1 MRTSFLKVVTF
12 VAISLVVS
20 SCGKTPQ
27 VVTGIQV
34 QSSTIDQDVVVSLK
48 ADLNLGNMS
57 FPAVTLPIVHPQTRS
72 SIGSVELVPVL
83 GGKNQIKVS
92 VNVSAV
98 SNIRAVQAY
107 LPNGNAIPLIAANP
121 TIEVALGAGAK
132 LYLTIGANA
141 VALGVAVPIKQF
153 DSLGASLG
161 GINLFPVF
169 TIDQAIGAAGI
180 FTGAQAG
187 QNGFALIVDVTKY
200 VNMQDIFVPQVA
212 ADMMI
217 ASAKRGAIQEEQAT
231 VKLNYNSQAP
241 SKSKED
247 RLNNMIY
254 NLNQKKT
261 KLTLR

>member
-1 MRTSFLKVVTF
+1 MRTSFAKVITAVM
-12 VAISLVVS
+12 ISLVVS

-34 QSSTIDQDVVVSLK
+34 QSSTVDQEVVVSLK

-57 FPAVTLPIVHPQTRS
+57 FPAVTLPIVHPQAQM
-72 SIGSVELVPVL
+72 ILGSVELVPVL
-83 GGKNQIKVS
+83 GGSNQIKVS
-92 VNVSAV
+92 VNVSAI
-98 SNIRAVQAY
+98 SDIRAVQAT

-121 TIEVALGAGAK
+121 TIVVPLGAGAQ

-153 DSLGASLG
+153 DSIGSSIG
-161 GINLFPVF
+161 GVNLFPVF

-180 FTGAQAG
+180 FTSSRAG
-187 QNGFALIVDVTKY
+187 QNGFALVVDVTKY
-200 VNMQDIFVPQVA
+200 VNMQDIFVPQLA

-217 ASAKRGAIQEEQAT
+217 ASAKHGAIQEEQAT
-231 VKLNYNSQAP
+231 IKLNYSSQAP

-254 NLNQKKT
+254 NLNQKRT

>member
-1 MRTSFLKVVTF
+1 MRTSFLKVVTI

-34 QSSTIDQDVVVSLK
+34 QSSTVDQDVVVSLK

-57 FPAVTLPIVHPQTRS
+57 FPAVTLPIVHPQTRT

-92 VNVSAV
+92 VNVS
-98 SNIRAVQAY
+98 SISDIRATQAY
-107 LPNGNAIPLIAANP
+107 LPNGNAIPLIANNP

-153 DSLGASLG
+153 DSFGASLG
-161 GINLFPVF
+161 GINLFPMF
-169 TIDQAIGAAGI
+169 TIDQAIGAAGV

-187 QNGFALIVDVTKY
+187 QNGFAIVVDVTKY
-200 VNMQDIFVPQVA
+200 VNMQDIFVPQAA

-217 ASAKRGAIQEEQAT
+217 ASAKSGAIQEEQAT
-231 VKLNYNSQAP
+231 IKLNYNSQAP
-241 SKSKED
+241 SKAKED
-247 RLNNMIY
+247 RLNSMIY
-254 NLNQKKT
+254 NLNQKKA